1 MATLKEFESPD
12 NATGVMP
19 EYRSRLTRISQY
31 LNRSVAKFLFD
42 AGTRIKDREFAN
54 DAAAKAAG
62 LKVGDFYSKSNGVVH
77 VIKS

>member
-1 MATLKEFESPD
+1 MATLKEFENDD

-19 EYRSRLTRISQY
+19 EFRSKLTQISQY

-42 AGTRIKDREFAN
+42 AGTRISDREFAN
-54 DAAAKAAG
+54 DAEAKAAG
-62 LKVGDFYSKSNGVVH
+62 YKVGDFYSKSSGVVH